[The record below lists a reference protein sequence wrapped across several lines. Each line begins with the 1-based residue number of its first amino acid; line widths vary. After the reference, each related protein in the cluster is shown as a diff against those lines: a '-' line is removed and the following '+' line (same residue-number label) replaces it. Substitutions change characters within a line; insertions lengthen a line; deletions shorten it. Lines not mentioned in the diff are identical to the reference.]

1 MGTPSNTKRSRKSAY
16 IVSVLPL
23 YFTMQHQQYE
33 YHNKKAYSFWQKH
46 LMGRNIFVLN
56 SPCKVHHRRHKTK
69 RSSLKLIKG
78 IRKLYYLLKLVA
90 SCLLPVASWSLTF
103 ILCFPT
109 PAHIVLPTKC
119 ITHHESGQLPNYITV
134 KFNQHE
140 VPSGSEVCNL
150 LCSAVRAN
158 CRWCRSAS
166 IVYEQVVIDAS
177 VTMFQLKG

>member
-1 MGTPSNTKRSRKSAY
+1 
-16 IVSVLPL
+16 
-23 YFTMQHQQYE
+23 MQHQQCE
-33 YHNKKAYSFWQKH
+33 YYNKKACSFRQKH
-46 LMGRNIFVLN
+46 PMGRNIFVLN
-56 SPCKVHHRRHKTK
+56 LPCKWHHCRPKSK

-90 SCLLPVASWSLTF
+90 YCLLPVASWSLTF

-109 PAHIVLPTKC
+109 PARIVLPTKC
-119 ITHHESGQLPNYITV
+119 ITHHESRQLPNYITV
-134 KFNQHE
+134 KFDQHK

-150 LCSAVRAN
+150 LYSAVRAN
-158 CRWCRSAS
+158 CRWCRLAS